1 MYDLIIVGAGPAGL
15 TASIYASRY
24 KINHL
29 VLGDIYG
36 SALGKAHRIENWPGE
51 KSIGGFDLLMK
62 FYEHA
67 VSLGAEILPEN
78 MVAIEKKGDIFK
90 IKTSQNK
97 DLEARAVI
105 ISSGTKER
113 RLGIPGEEEFLGRGV
128 SYCAICDGAFFK
140 EKTVAVAGGGNSAF
154 MAAMMLAEHAKK
166 VYLIHRSDNFR
177 AEPVMIERVKA
188 EPKIE
193 ILAGYNIKEIK
204 GGNKVEKLVLD
215 KEYEGSEE
223 LALDGVFVE
232 IGMVPN
238 GVLLKDLGVN
248 IDETGHIVVN
258 AACATNV
265 PGVYAAGDVSSG
277 SSGIRQI
284 LSASAEGMISVSGV
298 YDFLKTRK
306 DS

>member
-1 MYDLIIVGAGPAGL
+1 MYDLMIVGAGPAGL

-24 KINHL
+24 KVSHL
-29 VLGDIYG
+29 VLGDMCG
-36 SALGKAHRIENWPGE
+36 SALGKAHAIENWPGE
-51 KSIGGFDLLMK
+51 KSIGGFDLLNK

-78 MVAIEKKGDIFK
+78 MVAIGKEGEVFK

-105 ISSGTKER
+105 IASGTKER
-113 RLGIPGEEEFLGRGV
+113 RLGIPGEEEFLGCGV

-140 EKTVAVAGGGNSAF
+140 GKTVAVAGGGNSAF
-154 MAAMMLAEHAKK
+154 MAAMMLSEHAAK

-193 ILAGYNIKEIK
+193 ILGGYNIMEIK
-204 GGNKVEKLVLD
+204 GGKRVEKLVLD
-215 KEYEGSEE
+215 KEYQGSRE
-223 LALDGVFVE
+223 LLLDGVFVE

-238 GVLLKDLGVN
+238 GVLLKDLDVA
-248 IDETGHIVVN
+248 IDELGHIVVD

-265 PGVYAAGDVSSG
+265 EGIFAAGDVSSG
-277 SSGIRQI
+277 SNGIRQI
-284 LSASAEGMISVSGV
+284 LSASAEGMISASSV
-298 YDFLKTRK
+298 YNFLKTK
-306 DS
+306 

>member
-29 VLGDIYG
+29 VLGDMCG
-36 SALGKAHRIENWPGE
+36 SALGKAHMIENWPGE
-51 KSIGGFDLLMK
+51 KSIGGFDLLSK

-78 MVAIEKKGDIFK
+78 MIAIGKEGDVFK
-90 IKTSQNK
+90 IKTSSNK
-97 DLEARAVI
+97 DLEARTVI

-140 EKTVAVAGGGNSAF
+140 GRTVAVAGGGNSAL
-154 MAAMMLAEHAKK
+154 MAALMLSEHAAK

-177 AEPVMIERVKA
+177 AEPVMIERAKA
-188 EPKIE
+188 EAKIE
-193 ILAGYNIKEIK
+193 ILAGYNIREIK
-204 GGNKVEKLVLD
+204 GGDKVEKLLLD
-215 KEYEGSEE
+215 REYRGSEE
-223 LALDGVFVE
+223 LLLDGIFVE

-238 GVLLKDLGVN
+238 GVLLRDIGVE
-248 IDETGHIVVN
+248 IDELGHIAVD

-284 LSASAEGMISVSGV
+284 LSASAEGMISASSA
-298 YDFLKTRK
+298 YNFLKTK
-306 DS
+306 